1 MIRSERNLF
10 MGAKELIIEGKTALG
25 IELGSTR
32 IKGVLID
39 YQGNVLAVGIH
50 DWENSFID
58 NIWTYSLAEI
68 HAGVRDCYNSLR
80 KIVEETYGV
89 TLKKIGSIGVS
100 AMMHGYMALDKE
112 GRQIAPFQTWRNTN
126 TQQAADELTE
136 LFDFN
141 IPLRWTVAHL
151 YQRILDGEKHVE
163 KLDYVST
170 LSGYIHWKLTGERV
184 IGVGDAAG
192 KLAAVPSQFQRLCIG
207 GSRCAEAGAP
217 TMGLH
222 RIHNGIIVAEDLA
235 PQGVGCIH
243 PLQGL
248 VIAHRFH
255 INMVEAA
262 VPLTGHHLPNED
274 LRGIGPGH
282 LLRCTLYICP
292 PAAANGAVIAV
303 AHNAADLPLHLTG
316 RKGMPVRQSQ
326 VIPPCI
332 VMIGERIV
340 VFLWCAGFDAVSYLA
355 LPGVQTPELRVAGSP
370 YPVAKPQIQ
379 YTVAPVTAGLQGI
392 I

>member
-1 MIRSERNLF
+1 
-10 MGAKELIIEGKTALG
+10 
-25 IELGSTR
+25 
-32 IKGVLID
+32 
-39 YQGNVLAVGIH
+39 
-50 DWENSFID
+50 
-58 NIWTYSLAEI
+58 
-68 HAGVRDCYNSLR
+68 
-80 KIVEETYGV
+80 
-89 TLKKIGSIGVS
+89 
-100 AMMHGYMALDKE
+100 
-112 GRQIAPFQTWRNTN
+112 
-126 TQQAADELTE
+126 
-136 LFDFN
+136 
-141 IPLRWTVAHL
+141 
-151 YQRILDGEKHVE
+151 
-163 KLDYVST
+163 
-170 LSGYIHWKLTGERV
+170 
-184 IGVGDAAG
+184 
-192 KLAAVPSQFQRLCIG
+192 
-207 GSRCAEAGAP
+207 
-217 TMGLH
+217 MGLH

-262 VPLTGHHLPNED
+262 VPLTDHHLPNED

-316 RKGMPVRQSQ
+316 RKGMPVRQAQ
-326 VIPPCI
+326 VIPPGI
-332 VMIGERIV
+332 VVVCDGIV
-340 VFLWCAGFDAVSYLA
+340 VFLRCAGFDAVSYLA